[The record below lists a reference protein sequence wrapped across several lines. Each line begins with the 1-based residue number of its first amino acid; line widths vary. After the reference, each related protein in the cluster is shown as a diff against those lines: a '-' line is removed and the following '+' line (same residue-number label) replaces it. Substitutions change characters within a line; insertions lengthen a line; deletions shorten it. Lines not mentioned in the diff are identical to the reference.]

1 MTPNPYE
8 SPASHNAAYLLPHRS
23 VIATL
28 LYVIASIP
36 ALYSFCVFVFCVVG
50 GVTNLFGDGIDFQ
63 NATVQFAVYAGLYAT
78 VAQLPIYI
86 GWALLSKE
94 IPRTCRFHWAGLL
107 WVGNMV
113 TIPCFLAAKYFRV
126 AHNLEGTAVTDSGKL
141 RVGGLRITDPE
152 LLDALNRLSQSSD

>member
-1 MTPNPYE
+1 MTLSDYSQGVPVCTSKDYLLTPNPYE

-50 GVTNLFGDGIDFQ
+50 GVANLFGDGIDFQ

-126 AHNLEGTAVTDSGKL
+126 AQRLPFRGRATET
-141 RVGGLRITDPE
+141 VG
-152 LLDALNRLSQSSD
+152 